1 MTKETFADAIGRV
14 DLVAGVVRLELVS
27 VEPPTDGSTQ
37 GQPVVR
43 QRVIMPLE
51 GFVGSL
57 DTLADFAKKLE
68 AAGILKR
75 NAQQPTVAAS
85 PNFN

>member
-1 MTKETFADAIGRV
+1 MTKEIFADAIGRV
-14 DLVAGVVRLELVS
+14 DLVAGVVRIEIVS
-27 VEPPTDGSTQ
+27 VEPPPEGGTQ

-51 GFVGSL
+51 GFIGSL

-68 AAGILKR
+68 AAGIIKR
-75 NAQQPTVAAS
+75 NPAAAAPQS